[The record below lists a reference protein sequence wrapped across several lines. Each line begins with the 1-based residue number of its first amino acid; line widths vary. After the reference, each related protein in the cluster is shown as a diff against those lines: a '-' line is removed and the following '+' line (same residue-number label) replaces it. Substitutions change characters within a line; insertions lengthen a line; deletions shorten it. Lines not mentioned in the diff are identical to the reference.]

1 MYYLHSFDIMNKT
14 KTFRILLY
22 NFGGNTN
29 DERKEKGIW
38 FEFSERFSLGICFSV
53 DEGGTAAVYVHSSGF
68 SALYGRSNFSDYH
81 REMLS
86 HSPAAEKAH
95 SFVLCIRRSWLYGL
109 YDYL

>member
-1 MYYLHSFDIMNKT
+1 MTSEKKKVFGLSFSDC
-14 KTFRILLY
+14 
-22 NFGGNTN
+22 
-29 DERKEKGIW
+29 
-38 FEFSERFSLGICFSV
+38 FSLGICFSV

-86 HSPAAEKAH
+86 YPPAAEKAH

>member
-1 MYYLHSFDIMNKT
+1 MTSEKKKVFGLSFLSVFLWASAFPLT
-14 KTFRILLY
+14 KVAQQQFTSIPL
-22 NFGGNTN
+22 
-29 DERKEKGIW
+29 
-38 FEFSERFSLGICFSV
+38 
-53 DEGGTAAVYVHSSGF
+53 
-68 SALYGRSNFSDYH
+68 LYGRSNFSDYH